1 MSNEVEKSYLESQI
15 VLLMQERAALPARFE
30 QLKAQQEARIE
41 AFLQEAGVLPR
52 VKELRAEIEKLHR
65 SVQSH
70 SDVLGGKIEALQTV
84 LDNFHRLKV
93 PPGTEFDPV
102 SGDPLPPRAAPSP
115 AAPVLPAPKV
125 VAVYDPAASGS
136 EVYADPDEGDE
147 EDPEALEWG
156 GGFAHEVAEA
166 SEWPEGFD
174 TEDDTDDDTA
184 DEGDDGEEDDGEE
197 DDEVADA
204 IENASDAA
212 AVRALLN
219 RYIRKA

>member
-1 MSNEVEKSYLESQI
+1 MSNEVEKSYLESQV

-125 VAVYDPAASGS
+125 VEVHDPAASGS

-147 EDPEALEWG
+147 SVDTEIYAEALGWDE
-156 GGFAHEVAEA
+156 GFAHEVAG
-166 SEWPEGFD
+166 EGFD

-184 DEGDDGEEDDGEE
+184 DEGDDGEDDE

>member
-102 SGDPLPPRAAPSP
+102 SGEPLPPRAAPSP

-125 VAVYDPAASGS
+125 VEVYDPAASGS
-136 EVYADPDEGDE
+136 EVYA
-147 EDPEALEWG
+147 DPEALEWG

-184 DEGDDGEEDDGEE
+184 DEGDDEGDDGED

>member
-1 MSNEVEKSYLESQI
+1 MSNEVEKSYLESQV

-30 QLKAQQEARIE
+30 QLKAQQEA
-41 AFLQEAGVLPR
+41 Q
-52 VKELRAEIEKLHR
+52 LRAEIEKLHR

-102 SGDPLPPRAAPSP
+102 SGEPLPPRAAPSP

-125 VAVYDPAASGS
+125 VEVYDPAASGS
-136 EVYADPDEGDE
+136 EVYADPDEGYD
-147 EDPEALEWG
+147 EDPEALGWG
-156 GGFAHEVAEA
+156 GGFAHEVAET
-166 SEWPEGFD
+166 SEWPEDG
-174 TEDDTDDDTA
+174 TDDGTA
-184 DEGDDGEEDDGEE
+184 DEGDDESDDGEE